1 MTMTNEEI
9 VRHYRQAADKAADIK
24 VLADLNTTSKN
35 EIIGI
40 LEDAGE
46 ALPGKRRAGRFDGKI
61 KPLYEQGLNDAE
73 IAEQVGCTS
82 TTVADWRKRNGLPAR
97 RDHNRKEA
105 DKQIPE
111 VYMRLEAVLTALP
124 KDSSEFVRRSA
135 VGLLC
140 GMFEE
145 YLNRRL
151 KLETNHDG

>member
-46 ALPGKRRAGRFDGKI
+46 ALPGKHRTGRFDGKI

-73 IAEQVGCTS
+73 IAERVGCS
-82 TTVADWRKRNGLPAR
+82 SATVADWRKRNGLPAR
-97 RDHNRKEA
+97 RDLNRKEA
-105 DKQIPE
+105 DRKLPE
-111 VYMRLEAVLTALP
+111 VYMQLEAVLTALP
-124 KDSSEFVRRSA
+124 EDSSELVRRSA
-135 VGLLC
+135 ADLLC

-145 YLNRRL
+145 YRNRRL
-151 KLETNHDG
+151 MLETNHGG